1 MVPGAGAC
9 TCGACGVVCKGRYA
23 GCKEVWAAGP
33 RPGAAVR
40 PPPPFRAELGP
51 NEQAKAAARPGPVPE
66 VPAAGDDTLAR
77 IAGTIDGLCE
87 QVRLLLLMVSQQQAI
102 LAMLV
107 DDRRAAPA
115 SRRPIEPAD
124 RQPTGA
130 GAPAP
135 PGPAPRSSTPAP
147 ALGPPPP
154 RAPARAAQPPPA
166 GSRPPPAQTTP
177 ADPAARA
184 VPEPPHRP
192 PSRPVVQAQP
202 AAAAAPDAPALSGDR
217 DPPR

>member
-1 MVPGAGAC
+1 MGWCADFGCTIRSACDHRMVPGAGAC

-51 NEQAKAAARPGPVPE
+51 NEQAKAVARPGPVPE

-154 RAPARAAQPPPA
+154 RAPARPDGACGSRGPSRPRAAPPAPAPTGGAGPA
-166 GSRPPPAQTTP
+166 GSRG
-177 ADPAARA
+177 RA
-184 VPEPPHRP
+184 
-192 PSRPVVQAQP
+192 
-202 AAAAAPDAPALSGDR
+202 
-217 DPPR
+217 